1 MEDEILPIEN
11 FITRGHAYKALEEVE
26 NFEYFEMYLS
36 GFITEEEKETLGK
49 TLTEIS
55 ERLRRGIK
63 KFEENLK

>member
-1 MEDEILPIEN
+1 MKNKIRPIKN

-26 NFEYFEMYLS
+26 NFEYFGMYLS

-55 ERLRRGIK
+55 DRLYKNIK
-63 KFEENLK
+63 KFEENL